1 MTAADSFS
9 RVLPAWIDSP
19 DMENGADSVMLM
31 SVVRIRRNIDGFPFP
46 GKCGKPELYDLA
58 ALTLGSIGHSD
69 GWECCDFRMMDN
81 LDGASRSMLLEARMI
96 TPLMAQGGP
105 GRFLMRDEGGSVS
118 CMINEE
124 DHVSMAVTKPG
135 LDLASALGKA
145 EELEGSVDINFMRD
159 SVLGYLTANP
169 GYVGTGVTASVLLH
183 LPALD
188 MLDEMPRVCDAFVRD
203 WKKLA
208 LRSLYSGKGE
218 EGGSFYMLSNR
229 VTLAASSDEITSWVS
244 DAAQSLVSKELFA
257 RHKIRASRDGEMD
270 DKFWRAWGVLRHA
283 RKLSFDEAQK
293 LLSLVKL
300 GSDMGILPHIYN
312 REWKKMVLNVHKY
325 HLTLSGRGII
335 RENSEEARMRAAR
348 LRQFMEKKSSSGVQ
362 DSPDRDKEL

>member
-1 MTAADSFS
+1 
-9 RVLPAWIDSP
+9 
-19 DMENGADSVMLM
+19 MENGADSITLM
-31 SVVRIRRNIDGFPFP
+31 TSVKIRRNIDGFAFP
-46 GKCGKPELYDLA
+46 GRCGKSDLYDSA
-58 ALTLGSIGHSD
+58 AQALGSIGHSG
-69 GWECCDFRMMDN
+69 GWDDCDFRMIDN
-81 LDGASRSMLLEARMI
+81 LDGASRNLLLETMVI
-96 TPLMAQGGP
+96 TPLLSQGGP
-105 GRFLMRDEGGSVS
+105 GRFLMRGAEADVA

-124 DHVSMAVTKPG
+124 DHVSMAVSRPG
-135 LDLASALGKA
+135 LDARSALDKA
-145 EELEGSVDINFMRD
+145 EDLEDAIDISFARD

-169 GYVGTGVTASVLLH
+169 SYVGTGTTASVLLH

-188 MLDEMPRVCDAFVRD
+188 VLEEMPGVCDSFVRD